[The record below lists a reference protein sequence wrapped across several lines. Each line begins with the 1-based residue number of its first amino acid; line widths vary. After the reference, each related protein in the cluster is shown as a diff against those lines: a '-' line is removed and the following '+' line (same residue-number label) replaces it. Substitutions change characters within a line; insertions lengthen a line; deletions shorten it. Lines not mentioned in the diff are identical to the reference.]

1 MNMLQQNQMD
11 KRQLALIEIEL
22 AFVSISNFY
31 INRVMELAKPEEMK
45 KPKNKKKKV
54 VEGEANP
61 PEVVAEPK
69 PEVKKPSK
77 KKKKK
82 TDDAVSVA
90 DIIIELEQAPEL
102 TEIVAPDPMPDPNFD
117 AIPSPKVHRAEI
129 ISFMKL
135 ADTYIGMGELEDLP
149 TRIGRFADFAK
160 SYIDDGNPT
169 LCIVSRQIYPSIQK
183 LKSLTHIAWGHPEDA
198 AKRAKKISNKVSSL

>member
-31 INRVMELAKPEEMK
+31 ITRVMELAKPEERK
-45 KPKNKKKKV
+45 KPNKKKNKV
-54 VEGEANP
+54 IEGEDNL
-61 PEVVAEPK
+61 PEVVAELE
-69 PEVKKPSK
+69 PEIKKP

-82 TDDAVSVA
+82 TDAVVCVA

-102 TEIVAPDPMPDPNFD
+102 TEVVAPDPMPDPNFD
-117 AIPSPKVHRAEI
+117 AIPSPKVHKAEI

-149 TRIGRFADFAK
+149 RRIGRFADFAK
-160 SYIDDGNPT
+160 GYIDDRNPT
-169 LCIVSRQIYPSIQK
+169 LCMVSREIYPSIQK

-198 AKRAKKISNKVSSL
+198 AKRAKKISNKVASL